1 MKSVVALAL
10 FCFTAS
16 AVKKAEVTPVQKV
29 IQLMEGMLEK
39 GKKEKHDE
47 QVQFAAYKQFCDDTS
62 VEKKRSIEEATE
74 RIEVLKA
81 DIQKYT
87 ADAAKLTKEIAEL
100 DEDITIWTG
109 DIKAATKVRAIEKAD
124 YDAMHKDYSES
135 IDALERAIAVLK
147 KQSYDR
153 KQASLLQLSSLKLI
167 PQEAKAA
174 IEAFMQQ
181 DQEDLQ
187 PEGLA
192 VSAPEANAYEFQSSG
207 VIEMLEKLL
216 DKFIDER
223 TTLEKEE
230 MNSKHAYEMLMQDL
244 KAQIAQGTKDRD
256 AKATMKAKKLQ
267 AKADADGD
275 LKDTTTTRDEDQKY
289 LDTLVATCEQK
300 ASDFEARQQLR
311 GEEIEAIEKAIEI
324 ISSESVTGNA
334 DKYLPSLVQ
343 SQTAAFAQL
352 RSDMNAQAKARVV
365 IFLHKRSKKLNSRVL
380 STLAVRAAEDPFMK
394 VKKMIK
400 ELIVRLMEEA
410 NEEAEHKGWCDTE
423 LSTNEQ
429 TRKEK
434 TEAVETL
441 HAEIDQLEAS
451 LAKLTEDIAELT
463 KAVAEL
469 DEAMS
474 KATKLRTDEKA
485 KNAETI
491 TDAEEAQAAVAQAL
505 TVLKE
510 FYAKAGEATAFLQ
523 QEPPEIFDSPYKG
536 MQAENGGVI
545 GMLEVIESDFA
556 RLESDTK
563 AAEATAQ
570 KEYDEFMTESKVDKA
585 KKSED
590 IEHKTAK
597 KQDESQA
604 LTVKREDL
612 EGTQKELDAALA
624 YFDKLKPSCVDAGV
638 SYEDRVARRKEEIE
652 SLQEA
657 LKILN
662 GEDIA

>member
-1 MKSVVALAL
+1 MAALLLCSLLLGAAHAAGTSKS
-10 FCFTAS
+10 
-16 AVKKAEVTPVQKV
+16 EVTPVQKV

-62 VEKKRSIEEATE
+62 VEKKRAIAEANE
-74 RIEVLKA
+74 KIEVLKA

-87 ADAAKLTKEIAEL
+87 ADAAQLTKEIAEL
-100 DEDITIWTG
+100 DEDISIWNG
-109 DIKAATKVRAIEKAD
+109 DIKAATNVREIEKAD
-124 YDAMHKDYSES
+124 YDATHKDYSES
-135 IDALERAIAVLK
+135 VDALQRAIAVLK
-147 KQSYDR
+147 KQSHDR
-153 KQASLLQLSSLKLI
+153 KQASFAQVSALKSLSLI
-167 PQEAKAA
+167 PEEAKKT
-174 IEAFMQQ
+174 IDLFFQQ
-181 DQEDLQ
+181 D

-230 MNSKHAYEMLMQDL
+230 MNSKHAYDMLMQDL
-244 KAQIAQGTKDRD
+244 NAQIAQATQDRD
-256 AKATMKAKKLQ
+256 EKAETKAKKLQ
-267 AKADADGD
+267 AKADAEGD
-275 LKDTTTTRDEDQKY
+275 LKDTTTTRDADVKY
-289 LDTLVATCEQK
+289 LADLTAECEQK
-300 ASDFEARQQLR
+300 ASDFESRQQLR
-311 GEEIEAIEKAIEI
+311 AEEITAIEKAIEI
-324 ISSESVTGNA
+324 ISSGAVAGNA
-334 DKYLPSLVQ
+334 DKHLPSLVQ
-343 SQTAAFAQL
+343 ETSSFAAL
-352 RSDMNAQAKARVV
+352 RTDLNAQAQARVAV
-365 IFLHKRSKKLNSRVL
+365 YLQSRAKKLNSRVL
-380 STLAVRAAEDPFMK
+380 STIAARVSDDPFKK

-400 ELIVRLMEEA
+400 DLIVRLMEEA

-451 LAKLTEDIAELT
+451 IAKLTEDISELT

-469 DEAMS
+469 DAAMA
-474 KATKLRTDEKA
+474 KATKLRQEEKA
-485 KNAETI
+485 KNTETI
-491 TDAEEAQAAVAQAL
+491 SDAEEAQTAVAQAL

-523 QEPPEIFDSPYKG
+523 QKPEIFDEPYKG
-536 MQAENGGVI
+536 MQSENGGVV

-563 AAEATAQ
+563 ASEATAQ
-570 KEYDEFMTESKVDKA
+570 KEYDEFMTDSKVDKSE
-585 KKSED
+585 KSTD

-604 LTVKREDL
+604 LTMKKEDL

-624 YFDKLKPSCVDAGV
+624 YFDKLKPSCVDSGV